1 MASLRV
7 RLTFPQERVR
17 RPHIYEVGK
26 AHDVIWSVR
35 KANVTADSGW
45 VQLEL
50 TGEAENLEKA
60 VEAFETRGIRVDPIE
75 GDVVAH

>member
-7 RLTFPQERVR
+7 RLTFPQDKVK

-26 AHDVIWSVR
+26 AYDIIWSVR

-45 VQLEL
+45 VHLEL

>member
-1 MASLRV
+1 MATLRL
-7 RLTFPQERVR
+7 RLTFPQDKVK

-26 AHDVIWSVR
+26 AYDVTWSVR
-35 KANVTADSGW
+35 RANVTADSGW

-50 TGEAENLEKA
+50 TGDQENLEKA